1 MTNAIIIKA
10 GAGADTFVK
19 GDTAEEVHPD
29 AGRRRVGDA
38 HLTDTEEAATL
49 GDAVV
54 NEVGADLYRAVE
66 LLLAH
71 RRLVEE
77 VFRAAGYLAV
87 KEFY

>member
-1 MTNAIIIKA
+1 MSNAIIFKTSA
-10 GAGADTFVK
+10 SAYAVLQ
-19 GDTAEEVHPD
+19 GDVAKKMHPD

-77 VFRAAGYLAV
+77 VLRAAGYLAV